1 MTKSVCTSG
10 GELVWISLRRS
21 FSNVM
26 AGVADNSTHEH
37 EISAAKGRGGSGM
50 RQTGGERKDEEENG
64 EDKENFFEHGLL
76 VVG

>member
-21 FSNVM
+21 FGNVM
-26 AGVADNSTHEH
+26 AGVTDDSAHEH
-37 EISAAKGRGGSGM
+37 EISAAKGRAGSGM
-50 RQTGGERKDEEENG
+50 RQTSGERKDEEEDG
-64 EDKENFFEHGLL
+64 EDKEKFFEHGLL